1 MPTSLLAKYGET
13 IPYTDEPT
21 SLEQQAL
28 SDLMTAEY
36 ATLFLKLELETN
48 PELQA
53 DLQAEISKRYQTYLQ
68 SLPNEHL

>member
-1 MPTSLLAKYGET
+1 MPASLLAKYGET
-13 IPYTDEPT
+13 IPYTDPPV
-21 SLEQQAL
+21 SAEQQAL
-28 SDLMTAEY
+28 SDLMVAEY
-36 ATLFLKLELETN
+36 ATLYLNLELETN